1 MSKARRIMT
10 VLFALVAIFGALSLI
25 FMPDIAFAALAFGI
39 GITLVYYGVRYIL
52 YYLTHAQHMVGGKWF
67 LLIGLIM
74 FDMGVFAVAVY
85 DKAQMITLIYIISA
99 NLIAAVLGLIRTI
112 GDKKDNNP
120 AWKIHLAQCIAGFTQ
135 VILCVIFIR
144 STTIPICLYCIY
156 TIYTCVLVIIS
167 AFKKT
172 AIVYVQ

>member
-10 VLFALVAIFGALSLI
+10 VLFALVAIFGAMILI
-25 FMPDIAFAALAFGI
+25 FMPDIAFDALAFGI

-85 DKAQMITLIYIISA
+85 DKSID
-99 NLIAAVLGLIRTI
+99 R
-112 GDKKDNNP
+112 
-120 AWKIHLAQCIAGFTQ
+120 
-135 VILCVIFIR
+135 
-144 STTIPICLYCIY
+144 YCDY
-156 TIYTCVLVIIS
+156 CQK
-167 AFKKT
+167 AE
-172 AIVYVQ
+172 